1 MADKKRL
8 EECLYFH
15 NPWWLKERVPEEL
28 LEKFKRPVFDKIF
41 SYLDLNRILILKGP
55 RRVGKTT
62 LLYQLIDSLLKQ
74 GVSPKNILFVSFD
87 DPKVREDFDEILK
100 VYETIAGRTV
110 SEKEKTYCFL
120 DEVHFLP
127 HWEFFVK
134 KYFDKKYPIKFVVS
148 GSAATLIK
156 KSSESLA
163 GRTVEEI
170 ILPFNFFEYLL
181 FKSKDKSKDE
191 KLIAELKNRRKNFNL
206 RKLPE
211 PLSPPLEQI
220 LKIHLKEYQKRGG
233 FPHIFGVKK
242 ERLWFKLLYEDVIE
256 KVIFKD
262 LVELYDIRHPHL
274 LERLLLY
281 ASGISSQILNISN
294 IANSIDL
301 SREYVELYLNYL
313 ENAYLL
319 FTISRYARTIEKQ
332 IRSPRKIHLIDSGL
346 FHVLEKPAEGNI
358 IESLIASHL
367 RRYQGE
373 KIYYWRDKFEVDLVC
388 LLKKTKTLIPIEVK
402 IGDRI
407 KRGEL
412 SGLLG
417 FMERYNQKFGLVAT
431 NEKFEKIKL
440 NGCEIGYIP
449 YWYLAALL

>member
-134 KYFDKKYPIKFVVS
+134 KYFDKKYPIKFIVS

-170 ILPFNFFEYLL
+170 ILPFGFFEYLL
-181 FKSKDKSKDE
+181 FKSKDE
-191 KLIAELKNRRKNFNL
+191 KLIVELENRRKNFNL

-211 PLSPPLEQI
+211 PLPPPLEQM

-233 FPHIFGVKK
+233 FPHIFGIKK
-242 ERLWFKLLYEDVIE
+242 EHLWLKLLYEDVIE
-256 KVIFKD
+256 KVIYKD
-262 LVELYDIRHPHL
+262 LVELYDIRRPYL
-274 LERLLLY
+274 LEKLLLY
-281 ASGISSQILNISN
+281 ASGISAQILNISN
-294 IANSIDL
+294 IANSIGL
-301 SREYVELYLNYL
+301 SREYVEKYLSYL
-313 ENAYLL
+313 KNAYLL
-319 FTISRYARTIEKQ
+319 FTLKRYARTIEKQ
-332 IRSPRKIHLIDSGL
+332 IRTPQKIHLIDSGL
-346 FHVLEKPAEGNI
+346 FNVLEKPTEGNI

-367 RRYQGE
+367 HRYQGE
-373 KIYYWRDKFEVDLVC
+373 RVYYWREKFEVDLVC
-388 LLKKTKTLIPIEVK
+388 LRKQILIPIEVK
-402 IGDRI
+402 TGDRV
-407 KRGEL
+407 KKTDL
-412 SGLLG
+412 NGLLG
-417 FMERYNQKFGLVAT
+417 FMERYNQNFGLVAT
-431 NEKFEKIKL
+431 LEQFEKIKV
-440 NGCEIGYIP
+440 NGREIGFIP
-449 YWYLAALL
+449 YGYLAALL